1 MCDRASP
8 HALWLCREAG
18 GTMALDSATFAT
30 DPAVIALSEDVMLI
44 LRPLFALSLVAALVA
59 WPALAPAQTWP
70 QRTVRFI
77 LTLGPGSGTD
87 IGTRL
92 LGDRLTKKWN
102 QPVVVENK
110 PGGDGIVAI
119 NAFVAANDDH
129 VLLAAPSSSFTA
141 HPYQHDNLS
150 YKPGDL
156 QPIARVSNT
165 IIVLAVPASLDVKSV
180 KELVDMARAQ
190 PGKLNWVGTTGALDF
205 IFAGFLKTNGLN
217 MTKVPY
223 RNPVEAVNDLA
234 EGRVQAYLTALA
246 IARPQLQAGKIKVI
260 AIPNTTRA
268 PTHADIPTV
277 KEAGHP
283 ELTFD
288 GLVGF
293 FGPAGMPLALR
304 ERIAA
309 DVREV
314 MASDPLVNERL
325 NLTGQ
330 LPNPGG
336 PAEFGKAIDE
346 QRAKLAVIAKELGLK
361 QATQ

>member
-1 MCDRASP
+1 
-8 HALWLCREAG
+8 
-18 GTMALDSATFAT
+18 
-30 DPAVIALSEDVMLI
+30 
-44 LRPLFALSLVAALVA
+44 
-59 WPALAPAQTWP
+59 
-70 QRTVRFI
+70 
-77 LTLGPGSGTD
+77 
-87 IGTRL
+87 
-92 LGDRLTKKWN
+92 
-102 QPVVVENK
+102 
-110 PGGDGIVAI
+110 
-119 NAFVAANDDH
+119 
-129 VLLAAPSSSFTA
+129 
-141 HPYQHDNLS
+141 
-150 YKPGDL
+150 
-156 QPIARVSNT
+156 
-165 IIVLAVPASLDVKSV
+165 
-180 KELVDMARAQ
+180 
-190 PGKLNWVGTTGALDF
+190 
-205 IFAGFLKTNGLN
+205 
-217 MTKVPY
+217 
-223 RNPVEAVNDLA
+223 
-234 EGRVQAYLTALA
+234 
-246 IARPQLQAGKIKVI
+246 VI

>member
-1 MCDRASP
+1 MPRIR
-8 HALWLCREAG
+8 H
-18 GTMALDSATFAT
+18 
-30 DPAVIALSEDVMLI
+30 
-44 LRPLFALSLVAALVA
+44 PLFALSLLVALVA
-59 WPALAPAQTWP
+59 CSAPSKAQTQAWP
-70 QRTVRFI
+70 QRTVRF
-77 LTLGPGSGTD
+77 LVTLGPGSGID

-92 LGDRLTKKWN
+92 LSDRLTKKWG

-119 NAFVAANDDH
+119 NAFVGANDDH

-141 HPYQHDNLS
+141 HPYQHDSLS
-150 YKPGDL
+150 YKPSDL
-156 QPIARVSNT
+156 QPIFRISNT
-165 IIVLAVPASLDVKSV
+165 IIVLAVPATLDVKSV
-180 KELVDMARAQ
+180 KDLVAMAKAE

-205 IFAGFLKTNGLN
+205 IFAGFAKSNGLS

-234 EGRVQAYLTALA
+234 ENRVQAYLTALA

-260 AIPNTTRA
+260 AIPNNARA
-268 PTHADIPTV
+268 PTHPDIPTV

-293 FGPAGMPLALR
+293 FGPPSMPLALR
-304 ERIAA
+304 ERVAA
-309 DVREV
+309 DVKEV
-314 MASDPLVNERL
+314 MTSDPLVIERL

-336 PAEFGKAIDE
+336 PAEFGAAIDE
-346 QRAKLAVIAKELGLK
+346 QRAKLAVIAKDLGLK